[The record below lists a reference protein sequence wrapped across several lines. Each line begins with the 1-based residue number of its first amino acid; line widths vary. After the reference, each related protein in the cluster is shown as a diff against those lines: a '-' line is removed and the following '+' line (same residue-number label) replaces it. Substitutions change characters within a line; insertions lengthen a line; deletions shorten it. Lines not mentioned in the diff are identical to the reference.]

1 MSANSQLYLIDD
13 RDVSNP
19 SFFLVL
25 RGKGG
30 LEVQAYMGRTRLG
43 SGIRAGEVCIG
54 WAQIPKTQAELF
66 WEEEHAMCPLGT
78 ERNGGTLVLE
88 IP

>member
-1 MSANSQLYLIDD
+1 MPANSQLYLIDD

-43 SGIRAGEVCIG
+43 SGIRAGEACIG
-54 WAQIPKTQAELF
+54 WAQIPKTQADNS
-66 WEEEHAMCPLGT
+66 GKKS
-78 ERNGGTLVLE
+78 VLCAPRDRE
-88 IP
+88 KWGDAGS